1 MGYRSEVYIAV
12 PKKDEAQL
20 DVIMN
25 EHKLLDN
32 HHPHGEPSF
41 KKYNHQREYIVIY
54 EGDWLKWFEGYKEV
68 DAINSFIHSDD
79 TNRAIVCVG
88 EDNVIHGEI
97 GDYQE
102 VFNIYTKVDII

>member
-25 EHKLLDN
+25 KHKLLDN
-32 HHPHGEPSF
+32 NHPYGEPSF
-41 KKYNHQREYIVIY
+41 KKNTHEDFVIY
-54 EGDWLKWFEGYKEV
+54 QGDWLKWYEGYKDV
-68 DAINSFIHSDD
+68 DAINSFIDSGDA
-79 TNRAIVCVG
+79 NRVMICVG
-88 EDNVIHGEI
+88 EDNAIHGDI

-102 VFNIYTKVDII
+102 VFNVYTKVDIL